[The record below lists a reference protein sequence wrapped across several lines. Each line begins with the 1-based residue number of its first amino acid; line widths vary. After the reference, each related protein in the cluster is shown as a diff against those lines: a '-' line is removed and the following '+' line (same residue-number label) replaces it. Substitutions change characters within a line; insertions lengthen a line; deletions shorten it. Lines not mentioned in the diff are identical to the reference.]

1 MASPRI
7 LNREKKNITE
17 NPTITSLA
25 EKSNRWQIPQCP
37 ILPIQSKSSSTA
49 NQTQHST
56 ANQTQRETQ
65 RTQRDR
71 GFYLKKKKI
80 PKYTNKN
87 QTPANPRSRRRDA
100 AARSSSPSSLVPHR
114 RSEIGLCSG
123 APSGPPSR
131 VFLSF
136 SLSLYLTV
144 TKMKNGTKSL

>member
-1 MASPRI
+1 M
-7 LNREKKNITE
+7 
-17 NPTITSLA
+17 A

-71 GFYLKKKKI
+71 GFYLKKKKKFPNTQI
-80 PKYTNKN
+80 KTKPQ
-87 QTPANPRSRRRDA
+87 QTHGHVAATPQLARRR
-100 AARSSSPSSLVPHR
+100 RR
-114 RSEIGLCSG
+114 RSPLIADRRSAS
-123 APSGPPSR
+123 APVLPPALPQGYFSL
-131 VFLSF
+131 FLSF